1 MTALR
6 LHGTLL
12 FGLACMSVLQGH
24 AQFVTL
30 EGRRFM
36 LNGQEFYPVVL
47 NYGIEFMSGDTS
59 ITHPDSM
66 YYSPSNQHGTSVDIF
81 YECNGPG
88 SCDQQLRTELAQ
100 IAALGFNTIRLVG
113 PNARAFRTS
122 SGDRPYKMKVSPIDP
137 YVWSYHV
144 DLSAPDFSDPM
155 SERHFYLIEQILN
168 AADDVGLK
176 VILLTGTEVKTWPES
191 DDQVFYDATDAQN
204 YSAYLHAL
212 ASHLHD
218 HPALLAYD
226 VLNEPAWRDFNDNIM
241 DLTKADVCEWTGW
254 WYDTLTAADPNH
266 LVTLGGHS
274 IHEIG
279 SWDPAVMKIDFYS
292 PHLYLEGDWDFA
304 SIYDMD
310 VITDKYMAELY
321 WLGAT
326 LELPWIVGETSFT
339 ADDDTTDYGGN
350 QYLDNLPAHHAMPW
364 MHGSE
369 AEQAAFA
376 AEIMAATRAYG
387 GSGWSWWYYQN
398 GRSTRYNE
406 VFPGG
411 KTHRDLRSNYFGV
424 LSFGHGTDPGR
435 VKPIADTVQ
444 AYQPAPLP
452 DELPVSPAVY
462 WDWHG
467 LQDFLGSYTIVDQA
481 GPVANAI
488 SLSTWEYQKPNPNGP
503 GPISEFAYLRAA
515 SNASGYMTLMMP
527 PDSVEEFDRFVL
539 QQVILD
545 AAAGKRRSFNRPNI
559 PQLGISIPLETSRLM
574 FEGIIGPLELIS
586 VPSYRLAAWSQL
598 TVSNATIMQSGFAD
612 AIRVYA
618 RESVQLIDEFHAGNG
633 SEVHIACRKV
643 FANCGEQPYQLLGQP
658 SSPDSPSGEKSVRR
672 LAARPI
678 QLSFQSRTGGLVVWP
693 NPCTDV
699 LWIRTDESASI
710 VDIYDAHGRAVATE
724 RINEGRVLVRI
735 ADWSPG
741 LYHVRTRNAK
751 SSRGVSFIKTP

>member
-1 MTALR
+1 MTAVR
-6 LHGTLL
+6 LHRALL
-12 FGLACMSVLQGH
+12 YMLACMSVLHGH

-59 ITHPDSM
+59 ISEPDSM

-100 IAALGFNTIRLVG
+100 VAALGFNTIRLVG
-113 PNARAFRTS
+113 TNARAFRTS

-191 DDQVFYDATDAQN
+191 EDQVIYDATDAQN

-241 DLTKADVCEWTGW
+241 DLSKADVCEWTGW

-279 SWDPAVMKIDFYS
+279 AWDPAVMKIDFYS

-304 SIYDMD
+304 GIYNMD
-310 VITDKYMAELY
+310 EIIDKYMAELY

-326 LELPWIVGETSFT
+326 LEMPWIVGETSFT

-350 QYLDNLPAHHAMPW
+350 TYLDGLPEHHAMPW

-369 AEQAAFA
+369 AVQAAFA
-376 AEIMAATRAYG
+376 AETMAATRAYG

-424 LSFGHGTDPGR
+424 LSFGHDNDPGR
-435 VKPIADTVQ
+435 VKPMAAEVQ
-444 AYQPAPLP
+444 AYQPEPLP
-452 DELPVSPAVY
+452 DELPEPPPAY
-462 WDWHG
+462 WNWHG
-467 LQDFLGSYTIVDQA
+467 LTSNVYRTYHLQDQNQE
-481 GPVANAI
+481 PVANGVALLLWKFPNSADPGDFKPLWARYVSDSNGTMVIYEPDTIVGFLDPVAGKI
-488 SLSTWEYQKPNPNGP
+488 S
-503 GPISEFAYLRAA
+503 
-515 SNASGYMTLMMP
+515 
-527 PDSVEEFDRFVL
+527 V
-539 QQVILD
+539 D
-545 AAAGKRRSFNRPNI
+545 AAGA
-559 PQLGISIPLETSRLM
+559 
-574 FEGIIGPLELIS
+574 
-586 VPSYRLAAWSQL
+586 
-598 TVSNATIMQSGFAD
+598 
-612 AIRVYA
+612 A
-618 RESVQLIDEFHAGNG
+618 RESNEPLPWLNDETITLERDLMTYSRTLSGLEINNQSASRHSAWAELTILDSYVSASGTTTTPVIFEARHWVSVQGEFHIDNASEAQIRTARTFPDCSNPYLGMIQEQFTSGAGLKRLREKPDANVNLNFARKTNG
-633 SEVHIACRKV
+633 VSA
-643 FANCGEQPYQLLGQP
+643 F
-658 SSPDSPSGEKSVRR
+658 
-672 LAARPI
+672 
-678 QLSFQSRTGGLVVWP
+678 P
-693 NPCTDV
+693 NPCIDKIIVESDDFGILTV
-699 LWIRTDESASI
+699 LNAQGVVLYQGKVSAGMSVLDASTWAEGVYLLNVNHQTGVQSI
-710 VDIYDAHGRAVATE
+710 K
-724 RINEGRVLVRI
+724 LVK
-735 ADWSPG
+735 
-741 LYHVRTRNAK
+741 LQ
-751 SSRGVSFIKTP
+751 